1 MSDLSNPLT
10 IRPARREDVPAMVAM
25 FAADALGG
33 HGDTTDTEALPLYQ
47 RAFDRIAASPND
59 ELYVAELDGE
69 VVGTFQTT
77 LIVSMPG
84 RGAATLRIEAVQT
97 RQDMRGR
104 GIGASMIK
112 HAIAQGAAAGVR
124 TVYLTSNL
132 KRTDAHRFYAR
143 LGFEQS
149 HAGFKLKL

>member
-1 MSDLSNPLT
+1 
-10 IRPARREDVPAMVAM
+10 
-25 FAADALGG
+25 
-33 HGDTTDTEALPLYQ
+33 
-47 RAFDRIAASPND
+47 
-59 ELYVAELDGE
+59 
-69 VVGTFQTT
+69 
-77 LIVSMPG
+77 MPG
-84 RGAATLRIEAVQT
+84 RGATTLRIEAVQT

>member
-1 MSDLSNPLT
+1 MSDLSNTVT
-10 IRPARREDVPAMVAM
+10 IRPARREDVPAIVSM

-33 HGDTTDTEALPLYQ
+33 HGDTSDTEALPLYE
-47 RAFDRIAASPND
+47 RAFARIAASPND

-84 RGAATLRIEAVQT
+84 RGASTLRIEAVQT

-132 KRTDAHRFYAR
+132 KRTDAHRFYTR

>member
-1 MSDLSNPLT
+1 MADVSEVL
-10 IRPARREDVPAMVAM
+10 IRPARRTDIPAIAAL

-33 HGDTTDTEALPLYQ
+33 HSDTTDAEALPLYEK
-47 RAFDRIAASPND
+47 AFDTIAASPND

-77 LIVSMPG
+77 LIVSMTG

-97 RQDMRGR
+97 REDMRGR
-104 GIGASMIK
+104 GIGARMIK
-112 HAIAQGAAAGVR
+112 QAIAQGAAAGAR
-124 TVYLTSNL
+124 TIHLTSNL
-132 KRTDAHRFYAR
+132 KRTDAHRFYMR